1 MTNKHKLNSFEQAF
15 TDYLNGDKKAEV
27 IVHNNKGD
35 DEHMRVHYFFRSFD
49 EMPELEQIALENCTG
64 KVLDIGA
71 GSGSHAL
78 HLQEKGLDATA
89 LDIRPGFCEVM
100 KKRGVKKVVLSDIFD
115 YRGDKFDTLLMMMN
129 GIGFSKNFAGL
140 TKFFQQAKTLLKPG
154 GQLLLDSSDLLYL
167 YEEDDG
173 SFKIDLNN
181 EYYGEVEYQVEYKG
195 ILEEPFKWL
204 FVDYGNL
211 FHYAEQ
217 AGLKGEILFEDD
229 HYNYL
234 ARLGV

>member
-1 MTNKHKLNSFEQAF
+1 MINKNKLNSFEQAF

-27 IVHNNKGD
+27 IVHNSKGD
-35 DEHMRVHYFFRSFD
+35 DEHMLVHYFFRSYD

-71 GSGSHAL
+71 GSGSHTL
-78 HLQEKGLDATA
+78 YLQEKGLDVTA

-100 KKRGVKKVVLSDIFD
+100 KKRGVKKVVLSDIFN
-115 YRGDKFDTLLMMMN
+115 YKGEKFDTLMMMMN

-140 TKFFQQAKTLLKPG
+140 TKFFEQTKILLKPG

-181 EYYGEVEYQVEYKG
+181 EYYGEVEYQIEYKG